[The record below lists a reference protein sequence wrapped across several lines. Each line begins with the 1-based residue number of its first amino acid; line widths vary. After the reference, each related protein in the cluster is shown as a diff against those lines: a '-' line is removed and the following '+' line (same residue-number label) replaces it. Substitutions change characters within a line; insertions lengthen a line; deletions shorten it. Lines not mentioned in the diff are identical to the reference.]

1 MTPTRPLLEVSDLH
15 VHFRAGTGFFSSSKS
30 TIAAVDGISL
40 SIMPGETFGLVG
52 ESGCGKTSFGR
63 AVLRLGEV
71 TSGRI
76 VFDGADITA
85 MAPGELRRTRRRMQM
100 IFQDPYASLDP
111 RMTVHEIVAE
121 PIRTHDLAK
130 GNAIQPM
137 VAELLRLVGL
147 DPRRSGQYPHAFSGG
162 QRQRIGIARALAVR
176 PDFLVCDEAT
186 SALDVSIRA
195 QVLNLLADLRR
206 RYGLSFLFI
215 SHDLGVVRHM
225 SDRIGVMYLGKLVEV
240 GPVSAVFERSLH
252 PYTHAL
258 LSAVP
263 LPDPALERT
272 RRRIILK
279 GDLPNPAKPPDGCR
293 FHSRCWLWETLGRPN
308 RCRTEPPTLADLGAG
323 HLAACHFTKEAEAAR
338 PQAAS
343 TIRPPARRIRQRDP
357 GRFTMARRS

>member
-1 MTPTRPLLEVSDLH
+1 MTQIQPLLNVSDLH
-15 VHFRAGTGFFSSSKS
+15 VHFRARSGVFGRKS
-30 TIAAVDGISL
+30 TIAAVAGVSL
-40 SIMPGETFGLVG
+40 TIMPGETFGLVG
-52 ESGCGKTSFGR
+52 ESGCGKTSLGR
-63 AVLRLGEV
+63 AILRLGDV

-85 MAPGELRRTRRRMQM
+85 MAPEALRRTRRRMQM

-121 PIRTHDLAK
+121 PIRTHKIAS
-130 GNAIQPM
+130 GNAIAPL
-137 VAELLRLVGL
+137 VADLLRLVGL

-195 QVLNLLADLRR
+195 QVLNLLVDLRR
-206 RYGLSFLFI
+206 RYGLAFLFI

-240 GPVSAVFERSLH
+240 GPVAEVFERPLH
-252 PYTHAL
+252 PYTLAL

-279 GDLPNPAKPPDGCR
+279 GDLPNPAKPPIGCR
-293 FHSRCWLWETLGRPN
+293 FHSRCWLWDKLGRPD
-308 RCRTEPPTLADLGAG
+308 RCRTEAPGLTEHGVG
-323 HLAACHFTKEAEAAR
+323 HVAACHFTQEAAAAR
-338 PQAAS
+338 PDAAPAA
-343 TIRPPARRIRQRDP
+343 RPPAREIRLRDETVRTSAP
-357 GRFTMARRS
+357 LAP